1 MKDSVARGPGEQRVA
16 NALDRIVA
24 EGAPRLRRGWP
35 ALIATS
41 ALGGIDVGVGIL
53 ALLAVRQQTGS
64 DLLAGLAF
72 SVGLIA
78 LLLGHSELFTEG
90 FLVPVATVV
99 AGQATVRQLMR
110 LWGTVLVM
118 NLIGGWVFTWLVMRA
133 YPELDAVAIS
143 TGAHYVNGGFTLR
156 TFCLTLLAGGV
167 ITLMTR
173 MHHGTTSVPAK
184 IVASVA
190 AGFVLAGLRLW
201 HSVLDSL
208 LAFAGLH
215 TGHAPYGY
223 LDWLAWLGWAVLG
236 NVVGGLGLTTLLRLI
251 RSTPLLAEHR
261 DGTADVEEEGSG

>member
-1 MKDSVARGPGEQRVA
+1 MG
-16 NALDRIVA
+16 
-24 EGAPRLRRGWP
+24 
-35 ALIATS
+35 TS
-41 ALGGIDVGVGIL
+41 FV
-53 ALLAVRQQTGS
+53 VR
-64 DLLAGLAF
+64 AGLAGNGI
-72 SVGLIA
+72 SLESAARPGRYLVVVDGTA
-78 LLLGHSELFTEG
+78 EVRTRGGRAG
-90 FLVPVATVV
+90 FAGRATW
-99 AGQATVRQLMR
+99 RQLMR

-118 NLIGGWVFTWLVMRA
+118 NLAGGWVFTWLVMRA
-133 YPELDAVAIS
+133 YPELDTVAIS

-156 TFCLTLLAGGV
+156 TFCLALLAGGA

-215 TGHAPYGY
+215 TCHAPYGY

-236 NVVGGLGLTTLLRLI
+236 NVVGGLGLTTLLRLV

-261 DGTADVEEEGSG
+261 NGTADVEEEGSG